1 MEGQSVARL
10 AFGGAALIGMHYPF
24 VLTEGIIFD
33 GRSVV
38 ISMAAAFFGPVSGA
52 IAAILALFY
61 RYFVV
66 GGSGVLTGLL
76 VIVSAFLIGWAFF

>member
-1 MEGQSVARL
+1 M
-10 AFGGAALIGMHYPF
+10 AAL
-24 VLTEGIIFD
+24 LLL
-33 GRSVV
+33 
-38 ISMAAAFFGPVSGA
+38 AWQQLFFGPVSGA